1 MMPPDPRRSWL
12 KPIHV
17 LCLVRTGRSGPGNAP
32 LGLGLEP
39 LFMPKEE
46 AGQRDKGGDN
56 HDA

>member
-1 MMPPDPRRSWL
+1 MAEA
-12 KPIHV
+12 IHV
-17 LCLVRTGRSGPGNAP
+17 LCLVEPAAADQATRAR
-32 LGLGLEP
+32 LGLEP